1 MTLKNLLEIGQ
12 LVEHETNA
20 DQVAKMLSSAERSFH
35 DAHQTSISLETRFDA
50 AYRTI
55 MQLAML
61 GLWMN
66 GYRPPKNRPGHH
78 VTMIQSLPKTIG
90 LDNANMLILDTFRIK
105 RNAADYTG
113 EEIDE
118 ASVEACITSADNLR
132 KHIIAWLSEY
142 RQDLM

>member
-20 DQVAKMLSSAERSFH
+20 DQVARMLSSAERSLH

-61 GLWMN
+61 GL
-66 GYRPPKNRPGHH
+66 
-78 VTMIQSLPKTIG
+78 
-90 LDNANMLILDTFRIK
+90 
-105 RNAADYTG
+105 
-113 EEIDE
+113 
-118 ASVEACITSADNLR
+118 
-132 KHIIAWLSEY
+132 
-142 RQDLM
+142 